1 MLIFKK
7 KLPALILG
15 LAVVVILGGCM
26 AGVPEETTQPS
37 TPPTTEPTT
46 VPPTTVPPTTVHVH
60 DYVETVTV
68 EPSCTEEGYTLFE
81 CGCGATYTDRVVTPR
96 GHTME
101 ETVTEATAEEPGYT
115 THACLYCA
123 ESYRDTYTW
132 LAETPTDFFDDAA
145 FIGDS
150 VSLALRNFNTQ
161 YKWLGEATFL
171 CQGSYSVDHAVNNT
185 MLIRYQGQ
193 NMTPQE
199 ALAACGANKV
209 FILLGMNDI
218 ALYGVDKSIENW
230 GVLVANIRELCPDIT
245 IYIQSGTPIYTG
257 GQVGGLNNNRMDEYN
272 ARLKVFA
279 EENGCIYL
287 DVATAM
293 KDDSNGLAYSYASDN
308 YVHLTLSACELWARQ
323 LKNYVGKDGPVNE

>member
-1 MLIFKK
+1 
-7 KLPALILG
+7 
-15 LAVVVILGGCM
+15 M

-60 DYVETVTV
+60 DYAQTVT
-68 EPSCTEEGYTLFE
+68 EPSCLEGGCTVFRCDCGEEYT
-81 CGCGATYTDRVVTPR
+81 G
-96 GHTME
+96 E
-101 ETVTEATAEEPGYT
+101 ETEALGHDIQEEILEATAEAPGYT
-115 THACLYCA
+115 LHTCSRCG
-123 ESYRDTYTW
+123 ENWQDTYTW

-199 ALAACGANKV
+199 ALAACGAKKV

-230 GVLVANIRELCPDIT
+230 GMLLANIRERCPDIT
-245 IYIQSGTPIYTG
+245 VYIQSGTPIYTG

-293 KDDSNGLAYSYASDN
+293 KDESNGLAYSYASDN
-308 YVHLTLSACELWARQ
+308 YVHLTLSACELWAKQ
-323 LKNYVGKDGPVNE
+323 LKNYVGQDGPVNE